1 MDINVAEHPEG
12 CVLDLKAQPG
22 ARKTEF
28 RGIQSGA
35 VKVCVTEVAEK
46 GKANKA
52 IVSFLRKAW
61 GLKGSQL
68 EIISGQTASQKRLLI
83 RDLSPQELLQI
94 LKDCGLTSE

>member
-1 MDINVAEHPEG
+1 MDINVVDHPEG

-28 RGIQSGA
+28 RGVQNGA
-35 VKVCVTEVAEK
+35 IKVCVTEVAEK

-52 IVSFLRKAW
+52 ILSFLRKSW

-68 EIISGQTASQKRLLI
+68 EIISGQTASHKRLLI
-83 RDLSPQELLQI
+83 RDLSPQNVLQLL
-94 LKDCGLTSE
+94 KECGLEDE